1 MRIRYLSFY
10 DLSLALLS
18 SCLSKQEES
27 KAKDFLFASCR
38 HYSYVETSLVG
49 AGGNRIPFSPY
60 QFANLYGALDILD
73 GDDRGGIEVSKI
85 QSDLEEMI

>member
-10 DLSLALLS
+10 VLSLALLS

-27 KAKDFLFASCR
+27 KAKDFLFANRR

-73 GDDRGGIEVSKI
+73 GDDRGV
-85 QSDLEEMI
+85 LR

>member
-1 MRIRYLSFY
+1 MYF
-10 DLSLALLS
+10 SLLF
-18 SCLSKQEES
+18 SCNSGKEN
-27 KAKDFLFASCR
+27 KASAFLHENNR
-38 HYSYVETSLVG
+38 HYTYTETSLVG

-60 QFANLYGALDILD
+60 QFANLYGTLDTLD